1 MLEPH
6 LIETTIEM
14 PVTEVYRFLAA
25 PRNYP
30 RWAAVDP
37 LTFKQIGP
45 LEWSGET
52 EFGPRIIRFSPPNG
66 EGILDHAVY
75 KAGDEPVMMPLRVVA
90 DGNRTLVTFTF
101 YRRPGMDDERLNSA
115 LEWIRSDF
123 AALKSLLEV

>member
-30 RWAAVDP
+30 RWAAVEAA
-37 LTFKQIGP
+37 TFKQIGP

-66 EGILDHAVY
+66 EGVLDHAVY
-75 KAGDEPVMMPLRVVA
+75 KAGDEPVMMPLRVAA

-101 YRRPGMDDERLNSA
+101 YRRPGMDDEQLNSA